1 MKKFVII
8 IVLIAV
14 GAFVFLTG
22 NRSEAITRAAWRGK
36 AVRAVPGSIIVTAE
50 YEMNLKSEVGGRVVA
65 SELDPGAAFGAF
77 DFLVQ
82 IDSSDLELEIE
93 RIENDYQAAEAR
105 IEVGS
110 DLELDLATAKESLA
124 AAARLVQSGNMSE
137 TAYRQQERGV
147 LQIEQKLKRENV
159 SNEQLLATFKNTLAL
174 KRRELAKMTVTAPF
188 ECVVSE
194 VYARPGDLIGSNS
207 PIALLISTSRT
218 VEARISEEN
227 FSNIRL
233 GQQASVRLL
242 GYGREQFN
250 AKVSKILP
258 AADAETRRYTVHL
271 DVEIDQS
278 RLVPGLTGEV
288 SIITAERENTV
299 IIPRRALIG
308 DKVMV
313 VVDGKVDVR
322 SVEKGYE
329 SLNEVEIL
337 AGLESGDLVITEE
350 LDLFREGDA
359 VTTVEES

>member
-1 MKKFVII
+1 MKKV
-8 IVLIAV
+8 IVLVLLIAA
-14 GAFVFLTG
+14 GAFVYLNG
-22 NRSEAITRAAWRGK
+22 SGKEAVTRAAWKGK

-65 SELDPGAAFGAF
+65 SELDPGAAFSAF

-93 RIENDYQAAEAR
+93 RIENDYEAVKAK

-110 DLELDLATAKESLA
+110 AIELDLATAKESLA
-124 AAARLVQSGNMSE
+124 AALRLVRTGNMSE
-137 TAYRQQERGV
+137 TAYRQQEREV
-147 LQIEQKLKRENV
+147 QQIEQKLKREVVEN
-159 SNEQLLATFKNTLAL
+159 QQALATFQNTLAL
-174 KRRELAKMTVTAPF
+174 KRRELAKMTITAQF
-188 ECVVSE
+188 DCVVSE

-218 VEARISEEN
+218 VEAKISEEN

-242 GYGREQFN
+242 GYGQEQFN

-271 DVEIDQS
+271 NVEIQRD

-288 SIITAERENTV
+288 SIITAERDNTV

-308 DKVMV
+308 TKVMV

-337 AGLESGDLVITEE
+337 SGIESGDLVITEE
-350 LDLFREGDA
+350 LDLFRAGDN
-359 VTTVEES
+359 VTIADPS

>member
-1 MKKFVII
+1 MKKV
-8 IVLIAV
+8 IVLVLLIAA
-14 GAFVFLTG
+14 GAFVYLNG
-22 NRSEAITRAAWRGK
+22 SGKEAVTRAAWKGK

-65 SELDPGAAFGAF
+65 SELDPGAAFSAF

-93 RIENDYQAAEAR
+93 RIENDYEAVKAK

-110 DLELDLATAKESLA
+110 AIELDLATAKESLA
-124 AAARLVQSGNMSE
+124 AALRLVRTGNMSE
-137 TAYRQQERGV
+137 TAYRQQEREV
-147 LQIEQKLKRENV
+147 QQIEQKLKREVVEN
-159 SNEQLLATFKNTLAL
+159 QQALATFQNTLAL
-174 KRRELAKMTVTAPF
+174 KRRELAKMTITAPF
-188 ECVVSE
+188 DCVVSE

-218 VEARISEEN
+218 VEAKISEEN

-242 GYGREQFN
+242 GYGQEQFN

-271 DVEIDQS
+271 NVEIQRD

-288 SIITAERENTV
+288 SIITAERDNTV

-308 DKVMV
+308 TKVMV

-337 AGLESGDLVITEE
+337 SGIESGDLVITEE
-350 LDLFREGDA
+350 LDLFRAGDN
-359 VTTVEES
+359 VTIADPS

>member
-1 MKKFVII
+1 MKKVVAV
-8 IVLIAV
+8 IVLIAIAV
-14 GAFVFLTG
+14 VVYLTG
-22 NRSEAITRAAWRGK
+22 SRPEATTRAAWRGK

-50 YEMNLKSEVGGRVVA
+50 YQMNLKSEVGGRVVA
-65 SELDPGAAFGAF
+65 SELDPGAEFGAF

-82 IDSSDLELEIE
+82 IDSTDLELEIQ
-93 RIENDYQAAEAR
+93 RIENDYEAAKAK

-110 DLELDLATAKESLA
+110 AIELDLATAKESLA
-124 AAARLVQSGNMSE
+124 AAFRLMKSGNMSE
-137 TAYRQQERGV
+137 TAYRQQEREV
-147 LQIEQKLKRENV
+147 QQIEQKLKRETV
-159 SNEQLLATFKNTLAL
+159 DQQQALATYENTLAL
-174 KRRELAKMTVTAPF
+174 RRRELAKMTISAPF

-233 GQQASVRLL
+233 GQTASVRLL
-242 GYGREQFN
+242 GYGNEQFN

-258 AADAETRRYTVHL
+258 AADAQTRRYTIHL
-271 DVEIDQS
+271 DVAIDQT

-288 SIITAERENTV
+288 SIITAERDNTV
-299 IIPRRALIG
+299 LIPRRALIG

-313 VVDGKVDVR
+313 VVDGVVEVR
-322 SVEKGYE
+322 TVEKGYE

-337 AGLESGDLVITEE
+337 SGLESGDLVITEE
-350 LDLFREGDA
+350 LDLFRDGERVNTA
-359 VTTVEES
+359 EKS

>member
-1 MKKFVII
+1 MKK
-8 IVLIAV
+8 VLIVFALLAV
-14 GAFVFLTG
+14 GAFVYFTG
-22 NRSEAITRAAWRGK
+22 SRAEVTTRAAWRGK

-50 YEMNLKSEVGGRVVA
+50 YQMNLKSEVGGRVVA
-65 SELDPGAAFGAF
+65 SELDPGASFGAF

-93 RIENDYQAAEAR
+93 RIENDYEAAEAK

-110 DLELDLATAKESLA
+110 AIELDLATAKETLA
-124 AAARLVQSGNMSE
+124 AFARQVQSGNMSE
-137 TAYRQQERGV
+137 TNYRQEERAV
-147 LQIEQKLKRENV
+147 QQIEQKLKREQV
-159 SNEQLLATFKNTLAL
+159 SNEQALASFRNTLAI
-174 KRRELAKMTVTAPF
+174 KRRELAKMTITAPF

-218 VEARISEEN
+218 VEAKISEEN

-233 GQQASVRLL
+233 GQPASVRLL

-258 AADAETRRYTVHL
+258 AADAQTRRYTVHL
-271 DVEIDQS
+271 DVEIEHS

-313 VVDGKVDVR
+313 VVDGIVDVR

-337 AGLESGDLVITEE
+337 TGIESGELVITEE
-350 LDLFREGDA
+350 MDLFRDEQRVKLA
-359 VTTVEES
+359 E

>member
-1 MKKFVII
+1 MKKV
-8 IVLIAV
+8 IVLVLLIAA
-14 GAFVFLTG
+14 GAFVYLNG
-22 NRSEAITRAAWRGK
+22 SGKEAVTRAAWKGK

-65 SELDPGAAFGAF
+65 SELDPGAAFSAF

-93 RIENDYQAAEAR
+93 RIENDYKAVKAK

-110 DLELDLATAKESLA
+110 AIELDLATAKESLA
-124 AAARLVQSGNMSE
+124 AALRLVRTGNMSE
-137 TAYRQQERGV
+137 TAYRQQEREV
-147 LQIEQKLKRENV
+147 QQIEQKLKREVVEN
-159 SNEQLLATFKNTLAL
+159 QQALATFQNTLAL
-174 KRRELAKMTVTAPF
+174 KRRELAKMTITAPF
-188 ECVVSE
+188 DCVVSE

-218 VEARISEEN
+218 VEAKISEEN

-242 GYGREQFN
+242 GYGQEQFN

-271 DVEIDQS
+271 NVEIQRD

-288 SIITAERENTV
+288 SIITAERDNTV

-308 DKVMV
+308 TKVMV

-337 AGLESGDLVITEE
+337 SGIESGDLVITEE
-350 LDLFREGDA
+350 LDLFRAGDN
-359 VTTVEES
+359 VTIADPS